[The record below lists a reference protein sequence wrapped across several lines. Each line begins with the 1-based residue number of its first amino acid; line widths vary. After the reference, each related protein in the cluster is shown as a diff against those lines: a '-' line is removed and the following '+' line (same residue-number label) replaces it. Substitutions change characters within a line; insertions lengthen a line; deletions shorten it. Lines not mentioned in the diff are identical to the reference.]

1 MSNNII
7 ELPKPSFDDN
17 KLKEVFETQENRRK
31 EWLRKY
37 KTKLD
42 LNDVLQIRDPQ
53 SVVEF
58 IPEIVMNMRKE
69 EVRHMYPT
77 NFLDRG
83 F

>member
-1 MSNNII
+1 M
-7 ELPKPSFDDN
+7 KPDFDEK
-17 KLKEVFETQENRRK
+17 KLKEVFDTQENRRK

-58 IPEIVMNMRKE
+58 IPEIITNMRKE
-69 EVRHMYPT
+69 EIRHMYPT

>member
-1 MSNNII
+1 V
-7 ELPKPSFDDN
+7 KPDFDEK
-17 KLKEVFETQENRRK
+17 KLKEVFDTQENRRK

-58 IPEIVMNMRKE
+58 IPEIITNMMKE
-69 EVRHMYPT
+69 EISHMYPT

>member
-1 MSNNII
+1 MSNNLI
-7 ELPKPSFDDN
+7 ELPKPAFDDN
-17 KLKEVFETQENRRK
+17 KLKEVFEMQENRRK

-58 IPEIVMNMRKE
+58 IPEIVMNMRKDE
-69 EVRHMYPT
+69 LNHMYPA